1 LVGWRLAELGY
12 FWCSSNKEGLNM
24 EFKWYLSLDIKDEN
38 YDHALSTLHNA
49 QDNFFAAFEA
59 SETEYDVLDSELK

>member
-1 LVGWRLAELGY
+1 
-12 FWCSSNKEGLNM
+12 M
-24 EFKWYLSLDIKDEN
+24 EFKWYLSLDIQDEN

-59 SETEYDVLDSELK
+59 NEVEYEVLTNDQY

>member
-1 LVGWRLAELGY
+1 
-12 FWCSSNKEGLNM
+12 M
-24 EFKWYLSLDIKDEN
+24 EFKWYLSLDIQDDN